1 MWLTALNSINSIG
14 SQRCNTCLTEY
25 TDSTRAVRAH
35 GGRDSFSV
43 AVGCKRLRRAALLGV
58 PLRAVRGCQV
68 FRTYNASYTLDKLL
82 FREAANKCANAAEL
96 KLFYDRANRDVAI
109 LCNHQKG
116 VSKNHDAS
124 MEKKQNEIKL
134 LQAEREQYKVWSTS
148 LEPPPLSSGSAAV
161 HFSERPNPL
170 NRVSTL

>member
-1 MWLTALNSINSIG
+1 MAATAFLWPLAANDCG
-14 SQRCNTCLTEY
+14 EQRYSECHSY
-25 TDSTRAVRAH
+25 S
-35 GGRDSFSV
+35 
-43 AVGCKRLRRAALLGV
+43 
-58 PLRAVRGCQV
+58 AVRGCQV

-148 LEPPPLSSGSAAV
+148 LEPPPHPLGSGAV